1 MLAQLAQAVRERRL
15 SAVELVRESIDR
27 IERLNPALNAVTAVW
42 PEEALAEAEELDE
55 RGAEG
60 PLAGLPLLVKDNT
73 DVAGKVTNFG
83 SRTMLAR
90 PPAERSEITVERMI
104 AAGAI
109 VLGRTNI
116 PEFAFQGWTDNDV
129 FGPTH
134 NPWGLEWSPGGSSG
148 GSGAALAAGLVPL
161 ATGTD
166 GGGSIRTPAAFCG
179 LDGSQADG
187 GADRTAS
194 DPVVAR
200 GLDAGTA
207 RARRRGR
214 EAAAARDARA
224 RRRATRR
231 PRPRG
236 STAAGC
242 PGASWRPRGLGTS
255 GRCRPRWTNRSA
267 RRSRRSNVTWVSRS
281 RRSRPRRCSPRAGVT
296 DGESRDDWYA
306 TVAAEELQ
314 FARPRVGRGAPGRVQ
329 RDLPVRDG
337 ARRSGSRST
346 TTSQLG
352 IGASSTPRIS
362 TGCSTTT
369 RSSSCRPTGTRD
381 GSPTGCCPAPIA
393 PPGRGLQRR
402 RVQPERPPGAQ
413 RSGRP

>member
-1 MLAQLAQAVRERRL
+1 M
-15 SAVELVRESIDR
+15 
-27 IERLNPALNAVTAVW
+27 
-42 PEEALAEAEELDE
+42 
-55 RGAEG
+55 
-60 PLAGLPLLVKDNT
+60 
-73 DVAGKVTNFG
+73 AGKVTNFG

-179 LDGSQADG
+179 LTGLKPTAG
-187 GADRTAS
+187 LIGTAS

-224 RRRATRR
+224 RPGRPVGRAGVAVRRRDAQAGPGDPAVSGLRAVAGRGRR
-231 PRPRG
+231 TVPRG
-236 STAAGC
+236 ARGDRTR
-242 PGASWRPRGLGTS
+242 PGSH
-255 GRCRPRWTNRSA
+255 
-267 RRSRRSNVTWVSRS
+267 RS

-296 DGESRDDWYA
+296 RRRVPRRLVHHRGGRG
-306 TVAAEELQ
+306 AAVP
-314 FARPRVGRGAPGRVQ
+314 RPGVGRGAPGRVQ

-346 TTSQLG
+346 TTSPPG
-352 IGASSTPRIS
+352 IGASSTPRTS

-369 RSSSCRPTGTRD
+369 RCSSCRPTGTRD

-393 PPGRGLQRR
+393 PPGPRATT
-402 RVQPERPPGAQ
+402 PA
-413 RSGRP
+413 SST